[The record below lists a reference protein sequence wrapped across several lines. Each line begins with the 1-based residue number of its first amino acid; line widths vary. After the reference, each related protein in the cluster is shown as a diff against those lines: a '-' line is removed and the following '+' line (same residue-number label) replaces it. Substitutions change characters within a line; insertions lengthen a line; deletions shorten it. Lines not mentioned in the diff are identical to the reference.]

1 MSGVSGAVLLK
12 YFDVYAW
19 SVKEEFN
26 IFLLSATVIAMTL
39 VAVVGKRWVDGE
51 TCIQT
56 AMEKIIKH

>member
-26 IFLLSATVIAMTL
+26 IFLLSATVIAITL

-56 AMEKIIKH
+56 AMEKKIKH